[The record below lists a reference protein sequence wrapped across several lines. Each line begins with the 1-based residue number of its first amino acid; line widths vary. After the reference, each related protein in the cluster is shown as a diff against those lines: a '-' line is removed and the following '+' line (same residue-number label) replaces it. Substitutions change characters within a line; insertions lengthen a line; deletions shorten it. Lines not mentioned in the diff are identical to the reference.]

1 MRILYSILSSI
12 IATFFISAYA
22 APPRNLDLVQRGDL
36 PAWIQGEVDNPSFF
50 IKKDK
55 EAFCESQY
63 LMLSC
68 SASSNRIS
76 AKQLRNVKLGER
88 LPVGGQNN
96 FAVYSLKGYGYG
108 LRFRSSN
115 LIMKVF
121 NTVNNAA
128 IGEAKAL
135 NAVGDLVASGTVKA
149 LGSKPAIIM
158 RKKPGQPLYETQAYK
173 AAREI
178 VREKMRNQTYGL
190 MCNEISTVATKTYV
204 LHDDNNPANILVTM
218 DGNAVKSVALVD
230 YGPPQTYFV
239 SKSVTKADVSKYCGC
254 EYPSSKRYVWEH
266 EFPYVTPP
274 PRT

>member
-1 MRILYSILSSI
+1 MRIIYTILSSI
-12 IATFFISAYA
+12 LATFFISAYA
-22 APPRNLDLVQRGDL
+22 APPRNLNLDQRGAL
-36 PAWIQGEVDNPSFF
+36 QCPAWIQGEVDNPSFF

-55 EAFCESQY
+55 EAFS
-63 LMLSC
+63 
-68 SASSNRIS
+68 
-76 AKQLRNVKLGER
+76 KQLRNVKLGER

-121 NTVNNAA
+121 SGVNNAA

-135 NAVGDLVASGTVKA
+135 DAVGDLVASGTVKA

-190 MCNEISTVATKTYV
+190 MCNEISTVATKKYV

-239 SKSVTKADVSKYCGC
+239 SKSVTKADVTVPLKSDQL
-254 EYPSSKRYVWEH
+254 ESSSGEQKL
-266 EFPYVTPP
+266 
-274 PRT
+274 